1 MSFIEEIK
9 KRAKDT
15 NKTIVLPEYNDKRII
30 EAASICLKEDIC
42 KIVIIGN
49 DNCKNKGF
57 NIDKAKIINPRK
69 EVELTNTL
77 AKNLYKLRKDKGMT
91 YDMARKLLIEDY
103 NYFACMYVKM
113 GFADGVVSGAC
124 HSSADTLRPALQI
137 IKTKRGVNKVSAFFM
152 MMVPDCE
159 YGLDGTFLFADSGL
173 IQDPDPKDMVDIA
186 KSSSESFELLTK
198 KKAKVAFISHSTH
211 GSAKHELVDKVV
223 TASALFH
230 KKCPD
235 VLSDGE
241 LQIDAAIVPEV
252 AKMKCPDSPLKGKA
266 NCLIFPNLD
275 SGNSAYKLVQ
285 RLAKADAYGP
295 ITQGM
300 HKPVNDL
307 SRGCSANDI
316 VGVIAITCIQA

>member
-49 DNCKNKGF
+49 DSCKNKGF

-103 NYFACMYVKM
+103 NYFACMYVKI

-235 VLSDGE
+235 VLSD
-241 LQIDAAIVPEV
+241 VWT
-252 AKMKCPDSPLKGKA
+252 
-266 NCLIFPNLD
+266 N
-275 SGNSAYKLVQ
+275 Y
-285 RLAKADAYGP
+285 
-295 ITQGM
+295 
-300 HKPVNDL
+300 
-307 SRGCSANDI
+307 SRYA
-316 VGVIAITCIQA
+316 